1 VRYDTTA
8 GGHVTDNESKRG
20 VAVIAVHGVADQ
32 KAGETAHAVAELLIA
47 APPAPARYRLTGA
60 EDIGLRVEPLRP
72 SPATEAAADNAS
84 SPPPNPRGE
93 RPLAKA
99 AAQSLRSDMHRPDWV
114 VDPAHPMV
122 EGAPADAPAG
132 IALTEFLLFKALRN
146 GTPAAVYDTRRLALE
161 REGDA
166 AAARVDIYEM
176 YWADLSRLASGVPR
190 ILTELFTLLFRMSQL
205 GRDTVAAAARQ
216 FAAEESHPR
225 RWRAFSAAQAAL
237 DWWFSKG
244 LALLTLQL
252 LMMALVIVPVGLV
265 SSMPGFA
272 DAARGVLVILVP
284 AVTALWWLYRFGRR
298 RIGLLLAGAALV
310 VAAYGALAAL
320 PSHWVVGLAW
330 LALLSV
336 GYDAVMRVCDARFPM
351 TRFIGWLMWPA
362 VVAVLLAA
370 AAGLPSALPGLD
382 GERGLRIFSFGAL
395 RGVEWI
401 LAANVLWWGVA
412 ALALLAWLVLGQAC
426 AGERGFES
434 RASVATGR
442 LGLFASL
449 GFFVV
454 LVMASWALLTTPL
467 TLSVAGMQYQPLI
480 FRDSAQPVVSAA
492 AFLDARYVNSTETF
506 SLAVLLLLG
515 LGLHVV
521 VGTLPSALAEM
532 KFVTEHPARLGRW
545 LTGALR
551 WLDMTVMGVA
561 VMAVVVATV
570 VGIGLNSRW
579 FGTTWLAT
587 LNEAFP
593 QVPRW
598 SREFLMP
605 LVWTAASATLALSV
619 LGGVLS
625 RYVPWLRAPLDMA
638 LDVDSH
644 FREFPRRG
652 IPRSRIFSRFAALL
666 EHVASQ
672 GYERIV
678 IVSHSQGTVISTE
691 LLRYLRYRAD
701 HASEGAGDDAAAAL
715 WRSLAPRLH
724 LLTAGC
730 PLRQLYAAR
739 FPTLYRWV
747 LARHGDR
754 MGPRATEAG
763 VQRWV
768 NAYTTGD
775 YVGRWL
781 WSRGPRP
788 GGEVSDTMI
797 DARERDGDVYDS
809 AAQPPDLAALMGDS
823 RECDVCLGTGAH
835 THYFETDQRCMAGLI
850 DQLVAAPWPGA
861 AQHDAQAAAP
871 RRAA

>member
-1 VRYDTTA
+1 MREPAEDIVADKDPR
-8 GGHVTDNESKRG
+8 RG

-32 KAGETAHAVAELLIA
+32 KAGETARAVAELLIA
-47 APPAPARYRLTGA
+47 APPSPTRYRLTGS
-60 EDIGLRVEPLRP
+60 EDIGLRVEPLPP
-72 SPATEAAADNAS
+72 SPASEAAADDAADT
-84 SPPPNPRGE
+84 PPTPRGD

-122 EGAPADAPAG
+122 EAAPADMPPG
-132 IALTEFLLFKALRN
+132 IALTDFLLFKAQRN
-146 GTPAAVYDTRRLALE
+146 GTPTAVYDTRRLALV
-161 REGDA
+161 RDGDGTQA
-166 AAARVDIYEM
+166 PVDVYEM
-176 YWADLSRLASGVPR
+176 YWADLSRLAGGVPR

-216 FAAEESHPR
+216 FAAENTHPR
-225 RWRAFSAAQAAL
+225 RWRAFGAAQAAL

-252 LMMALVIVPVGLV
+252 VMLALVIVPAGLV
-265 SSMPGFA
+265 ASRPGFA
-272 DAARGVLVILVP
+272 DAASGVLTILVP
-284 AVTALWWLYRFGRR
+284 ALAALAWLYRFGRR
-298 RIGLLLAGAALV
+298 PVLLLLAGAAV
-310 VAAYGALAAL
+310 VAAAYGLLAML

-330 LALLSV
+330 LTLLSLA
-336 GYDAVMRVCDARFPM
+336 YDGVMRVCDARFPM
-351 TRFIGWLMWPA
+351 TRFIGWLMWA
-362 VVAVLLAA
+362 AVLVLLVAA
-370 AAGLPSALPGLD
+370 AAGLPSARPEMD
-382 GERGLRIFSFGAL
+382 GERGLRIFVFGAL

-401 LAANVLWWGVA
+401 LAANVIWWGIA
-412 ALALLAWLVLGQAC
+412 ALALGVWLVLGQAC
-426 AGERGFES
+426 ARDHGFEG

-467 TLSVAGMQYQPLI
+467 TLSVAGLQYEPLI
-480 FRDSAQPVVSAA
+480 FRDGTQPVVAAA
-492 AFLDARYVNSTETF
+492 AFLEARYLNSTETF
-506 SLAVLLLLG
+506 SLAVLLLLA
-515 LGLHVV
+515 LVLHVL

-532 KFVTEHPARLGRW
+532 KLVHEHPARLGRW
-545 LTGALR
+545 LTCALR
-551 WLDMTVMGVA
+551 WLDLTVMGVA
-561 VMAVVVATV
+561 VLAVVVAAV

-579 FGTTWLAT
+579 FGPTWLAS

-598 SREFLMP
+598 SRDFLMP
-605 LVWTAASATLALSV
+605 LVWTAASATVALSV
-619 LGGVLS
+619 LGGLLS

-666 EHVASQ
+666 DHVAAQ

-678 IVSHSQGTVISTE
+678 IVAHSQGTVISTE
-691 LLRYLRYRAD
+691 LLRYLRHRAEN
-701 HASEGAGDDAAAAL
+701 AAGGDDDAAAL

-730 PLRQLYAAR
+730 PLRQLYASR

-747 LARHGDR
+747 LARQGDR
-754 MGPRATEAG
+754 MGPSATEAG

-781 WSRGPRP
+781 WSRAPRP
-788 GGEVSDTMI
+788 GGEVSDAMI
-797 DARERDGDVYDS
+797 DVRRRDGDVYEGP
-809 AAQPPDLAALMGDS
+809 AQPPDLGALMGDA

-835 THYFETDQRCMAGLI
+835 THYFESDQRCMAGLI
-850 DQLVAAPWPGA
+850 DQLVAAPWPHA
-861 AQHDAQAAAP
+861 ARQDAAA

>member
-1 VRYDTTA
+1 VA
-8 GGHVTDNESKRG
+8 DNESKRG
-20 VAVIAVHGVADQ
+20 VAIIAVHGVADQ
-32 KAGETAHAVAELLIA
+32 KAGETARAVAELLIA
-47 APPAPARYRLTGA
+47 APPSPASYRLTGA
-60 EDIGLRVEPLRP
+60 EDIGLCVEPLRP
-72 SPATEAAADNAS
+72 SPATEAAADGSAS
-84 SPPPNPRGE
+84 SQRPTPRGE
-93 RPLAKA
+93 RPLRKA

-122 EGAPADAPAG
+122 ERRPEDVPAG
-132 IALTEFLLFKALRN
+132 IALTDFLLFKALRN
-146 GTPAAVYDTRRLALE
+146 GTPTAVYDTQRLALQ

-166 AAARVDIYEM
+166 AAGPVDIYEM

-216 FAAEESHPR
+216 FAAENANPR

-252 LMMALVIVPVGLV
+252 LMMALVIVPVGLAAGLH
-265 SSMPGFA
+265 GFA
-272 DAARGVLVILVP
+272 DGTRAVLAVVLPAA
-284 AVTALWWLYRFGRR
+284 AALWWLYRFGARR
-298 RIGLLLAGAALV
+298 VMLLLAGAALV
-310 VAAYGALAAL
+310 AASCVLLARL

-330 LALLSV
+330 IALLSLA
-336 GYDAVMRVCDARFPM
+336 YDAVMRVCDARFPM
-351 TRFIGWLMWPA
+351 TRFIGWLMWAA
-362 VVAVLLAA
+362 VAAVLLAA

-382 GERGLRIFSFGAL
+382 GERGLRIFIFGAL

-401 LAANVLWWGVA
+401 LAATVLWWGIA
-412 ALALLAWLVLGQAC
+412 AVGLFAWLLAGQAC
-426 AGERGFES
+426 ARGNGFEG

-467 TLSVAGMQYQPLI
+467 RLSVAGMQYEPLI
-480 FRDSAQPVVSAA
+480 FRDPAQPVVTAA

-506 SLAVLLLLG
+506 SLAVLLLVG
-515 LGLHVV
+515 LAVHLV
-521 VGTLPSALAEM
+521 VGTLPSVLAEM
-532 KFVTEHPARLGRW
+532 KLVTGNAARLGRW
-545 LTGALR
+545 LTGTLR
-551 WLDMTVMGVA
+551 WLDLTVMAIA
-561 VMAVVVATV
+561 VLAVVAATV
-570 VGIGLNSRW
+570 VGLSLNSRW
-579 FGTTWLAT
+579 FGTAWLVD
-587 LNEAFP
+587 LNETFP
-593 QVPRW
+593 QVQRW
-598 SREFLMP
+598 SRDFLMP
-605 LVWTAASATLALSV
+605 LVWTAASATVALSV
-619 LGGVLS
+619 LGGLLS

-666 EHVASQ
+666 EHVAAQ

-691 LLRYLRYRAD
+691 LLRYLRYRA
-701 HASEGAGDDAAAAL
+701 AGAADDADAAAAL

-730 PLRQLYAAR
+730 PLRQLYASR

-747 LARHGDR
+747 LAPRETGI
-754 MGPRATEAG
+754 GPSAAEAG

-781 WSRGPRP
+781 WSRPPRS

-797 DARERDGDVYDS
+797 DAGERDGDVYDGP
-809 AAQPPDLAALMGDS
+809 ALPPDLDTLMGDAA
-823 RECDVCLGTGAH
+823 ECDVCLGAGAH

-850 DQLVAAPWPGA
+850 DQLVVTPWPRA
-861 AQHDAQAAAP
+861 AQRAAATAAP
-871 RRAA
+871 RKAA